1 MKNVTLSAQESLID
15 SGRRVA
21 MSRKTTLNAMFR
33 EWLSQLEGGE
43 LREQAYLQHMEQ
55 LSKRVQVGGGK
66 LTREEMNER

>member
-1 MKNVTLSAQESLID
+1 
-15 SGRRVA
+15 

-43 LREQAYLQHMEQ
+43 LRGQAYLQHMEQ

>member
-1 MKNVTLSAQESLID
+1 
-15 SGRRVA
+15 